1 MGVSKV
7 VGFLGKKKWINGIR
21 GDMEVEN
28 SNGKSVASQG
38 CRSLGLS
45 DERRKLNNRQTKGRT
60 RINATAMICYFP
72 T

>member
-38 CRSLGLS
+38 CRSLGTLG
-45 DERRKLNNRQTKGRT
+45 RKTK
-60 RINATAMICYFP
+60 A
-72 T
+72 